1 MNLKDL
7 YLLYMRSSGICTDTR
22 KIKPSSIY
30 LALKGENFNG
40 NLFAKTA
47 LDKGCIYAIVD
58 EDVEYDHRFIKVEN
72 CLKTLQDLAN
82 LHRNALD
89 IPVIAITGSNGK
101 TTTKE
106 LLKNTLEKKYKVH
119 ATPGNFNNHIG
130 LPLTILSAPKDTEIL
145 ITEMGDNKPGD
156 ILELC
161 HIAEPDFAYITN
173 IGKDHLEGYGSFEG
187 NVKTKKELFDYA
199 CSNNK
204 QIFFNEKD
212 ELVKSIIPYNC
223 KKVSFG
229 TDLGKNSL
237 KFISA
242 NPYIHYQDSGNRHV
256 YTQLPGKYNFA
267 NIEIVWAIASFLG
280 VIPEHIN
287 AGIASYVPSNNRS
300 QLIKGRANDVFLD
313 AYNANPSSMVSALDS
328 FNEIDSEKKK
338 SVILGDMLELGKEAN
353 KEHQDIIEK
362 LKTFIF
368 NHVLLVGSLFGECE
382 LPSNFQCFKD
392 TEELKLWLQE
402 NPMKDNFV
410 LIKGS
415 RGIKLEVLLENL

>member
-22 KIKPSSIY
+22 KINPRSIFV
-30 LALKGENFNG
+30 ALKGENFNG
-40 NLFAKTA
+40 NLFAKNA

-58 EDVEYDHRFIKVEN
+58 EEVEYDHRIIKVEN

-106 LLKNTLEKKYKVH
+106 LLKSTLEKKYKVH

-130 LPLTILSAPKDTEIL
+130 LPLTILSASTETEIL

-199 CSNNK
+199 CANNK

-212 ELVKSIIPYNC
+212 DLVKSIIPPNC

-229 TDLGKNSL
+229 NEQSKNSL

-242 NPYIHYQDSGNRHV
+242 NPFIHYQDSGNRQV

-267 NIEIVWAIASFLG
+267 NIEVVWAISSFLG
-280 VIPEHIN
+280 IIPEHIN
-287 AGIASYVPSNNRS
+287 AGIASYIPSNNRS
-300 QLIKGRANDVFLD
+300 QLIKARANDVFLD
-313 AYNANPSSMVSALDS
+313 AYNANPSSMISALES
-328 FNEIDSEKKK
+328 FAEIDSDKKK
-338 SVILGDMLELGKEAN
+338 SVILGDMLELGSEAS
-353 KEHQDIIEK
+353 KEHQEIIEK
-362 LKTFIF
+362 LKTIELNKVF
-368 NHVLLVGSLFGECE
+368 LVGSYFCATD
-382 LPSNFQCFKD
+382 LPTNFLCFESNK
-392 TEELKLWLQE
+392 ELKIYLDE
-402 NPMKDNFV
+402 SPIKDNFI

-415 RGIKLEVLLENL
+415 RGIKLEVLLEQL